1 MKSKEAIETRDF
13 ERIIAFGGKDK
24 LTKGIWMIICS
35 VLTIPQRSERD
46 PERAIYTPIEAA
58 AKYEEPFS
66 IAELKAD
73 RFVIDHAMFI

>member
-1 MKSKEAIETRDF
+1 
-13 ERIIAFGGKDK
+13 
-24 LTKGIWMIICS
+24 MIICS

-46 PERAIYTPIEAA
+46 PERAICTPIEAA
-58 AKYEEPFS
+58 AKYEEPSS